1 MPGAEKI
8 WTAGEKEHET
18 WLKRKDKGAPLNKKL
33 REQIIELRDKYNLDY
48 KFDFEK
54 E

>member
-1 MPGAEKI
+1 
-8 WTAGEKEHET
+8 
-18 WLKRKDKGAPLNKKL
+18 L

-54 E
+54 EWCKWIWEKRL